1 MRNYNI
7 SADVAEKYLTMSDI
21 PLKMRIRN
29 LDEVFDRGVKVTKKL
44 IELGKGM
51 GFNIDV
57 KMISFMF
64 QSDFESKISGIYDK
78 DIFYG
83 EILPRNNFKNHS
95 YYDEAGLTDLM
106 NRNIIARASTVGFVP
121 MSNNKTSKVL
131 TQPD

>member
-1 MRNYNI
+1 
-7 SADVAEKYLTMSDI
+7 
-21 PLKMRIRN
+21 
-29 LDEVFDRGVKVTKKL
+29 
-44 IELGKGM
+44 M

-95 YYDEAGLTDLM
+95 LL
-106 NRNIIARASTVGFVP
+106 
-121 MSNNKTSKVL
+121 
-131 TQPD
+131 